1 MPPEYQFVLQF
12 VAIRRPQRPQRYT
25 PIYDKRQNKRR
36 LVVKSFMCN
45 CNWENS
51 RYDHCYCILG
61 TQTNF
66 IKQIN
71 SIVLAIPCLQLRQTR
86 TKLYTLFRNERKKKN
101 ISRPA
106 AHPRTGHI
114 RDTGSYRS
122 RGLFS
127 AGDPCRHSPC
137 NGGKC
142 IATEHGDS
150 YKCACA
156 EGFYGRNC
164 EKGKYRKL
172 LVISHNPLSPQL

>member
-1 MPPEYQFVLQF
+1 MFFFGRWTCAGLFLPPPTSSEEKMVRPLVFCLKMPPEYQFVLQF
-12 VAIRRPQRPQRYT
+12 VAIRRPQRSQRYT

-86 TKLYTLFRNERKKKN
+86 TKLYTLFRNERKKKKH
-101 ISRPA
+101 IPSSCTSPYRPYK
-106 AHPRTGHI
+106 GHRVLQKWGFI
-114 RDTGSYRS
+114 FRRRS
-122 RGLFS
+122 L
-127 AGDPCRHSPC
+127 P
-137 NGGKC
+137 
-142 IATEHGDS
+142 TQ
-150 YKCACA
+150 
-156 EGFYGRNC
+156 
-164 EKGKYRKL
+164 
-172 LVISHNPLSPQL
+172 PL